1 MSVSSPAKAGFPIW
15 FLNRRKDP
23 ETGKDIHLFTS
34 DIEFTIRN
42 DIERER
48 ISGSWRGYRHMFGLK
63 VRGQRTRT
71 TGRKGGAVG
80 VAKGGKIMPTKG
92 GAGAPPAEGDA
103 DAAKDAT
110 GDAAAKTDAAPTEE
124 KKE

>member
-1 MSVSSPAKAGFPIW
+1 
-15 FLNRRKDP
+15 
-23 ETGKDIHLFTS
+23 
-34 DIEFTIRN
+34 
-42 DIERER
+42 
-48 ISGSWRGYRHMFGLK
+48 MFGLK

-110 GDAAAKTDAAPTEE
+110 GDAAAKTDFVETSMWQKSQYSKISLASKFIPTNR
-124 KKE
+124 

>member
-1 MSVSSPAKAGFPIW
+1 M
-15 FLNRRKDP
+15 
-23 ETGKDIHLFTS
+23 HLFTS
-34 DIEFTIRN
+34 DIEFTVRN
-42 DIERER
+42 DVERER

-92 GAGAPPAEGDA
+92 GAGAPPAEGTADATKDAAGDA
-103 DAAKDAT
+103 DAP
-110 GDAAAKTDAAPTEE
+110 AANAAPAEE

>member
-1 MSVSSPAKAGFPIW
+1 M
-15 FLNRRKDP
+15 
-23 ETGKDIHLFTS
+23 HLF
-34 DIEFTIRN
+34 IGYRIYHKKRH
-42 DIERER
+42 IERER

-110 GDAAAKTDAAPTEE
+110 GDAAAKTDAAPAEE